1 MVNQV
6 ILVGRLTNKPILEE
20 RGDKV
25 YSKITLATPRSY
37 KNINGEYDID
47 FIDVVLINKVAQSCI
62 EYCKQGDTIGIRGNL
77 QRLKDKDLEVH
88 AEKITFLSS
97 NPITDEDGQIIAC

>member
-6 ILVGRLTNKPILEE
+6 ILIGKLTNKPILEKRE
-20 RGDKV
+20 DKV
-25 YSKITLATPRSY
+25 YSKVTLATPRNY
-37 KNINGEYDID
+37 KNINGEYDTD
-47 FIDVVLINKVAQSCI
+47 FIDVVLIGKVAESCV
-62 EYCKQGDTIGIRGNL
+62 EYCEQGDMVGVRGNL

-97 NPITDEDGQIIAC
+97 KSHK

>member
-25 YSKITLATPRSY
+25 YSKITLATPRNY
-37 KNINGEYDID
+37 KNINGEYDTD
-47 FIDVVLINKVAQSCI
+47 FIDVVLINKVAESCV
-62 EYCKQGDTIGIRGNL
+62 EYCEQSDMVGVRGNL

-97 NPITDEDGQIIAC
+97 KSHK

>member
-25 YSKITLATPRSY
+25 YSKITLATPRNY
-37 KNINGEYDID
+37 KNINGEYDTD
-47 FIDVVLINKVAQSCI
+47 FLDVVLINTVAESCV
-62 EYCKQGDTIGIRGNL
+62 EYCEQGDLIGVRGNL
-77 QRLKDKDLEVH
+77 QRLKDKTLEVH
-88 AEKITFLSS
+88 AEKITFLSR
-97 NPITDEDGQIIAC
+97 ELHK

>member
-1 MVNQV
+1 M
-6 ILVGRLTNKPILEE
+6 TNKPILEE
-20 RGDKV
+20 KGDKV
-25 YSKITLATPRSY
+25 YSKVTLATPRNY

-47 FIDVVLINKVAQSCI
+47 YIDVVLFNKIAQSCV

-77 QRLKDKDLEVH
+77 QRLKDKILEVH

-97 NPITDEDGQIIAC
+97 KSHK

>member
-1 MVNQV
+1 MLNQV

-20 RGDKV
+20 REDKV
-25 YSKITLATPRSY
+25 YSKVTLAIPRNY

-47 FIDVVLINKVAQSCI
+47 YIDVVLFNKIAQSCI
-62 EYCKQGDTIGIRGNL
+62 EYCKQGDTISVRGSL
-77 QRLKDKDLEVH
+77 QRLKDKDLKVH

-97 NPITDEDGQIIAC
+97 KLNK

>member
-6 ILVGRLTNKPILEE
+6 ILIGRLTNKPILEE

-25 YSKITLATPRSY
+25 YSKITLATPRNY
-37 KNINGEYDID
+37 KNVNGEYDTD
-47 FIDVVLINKVAQSCI
+47 FIDVVLINTVAQSCV
-62 EYCKQGDTIGIRGNL
+62 EYCKKGDMVGVKGNL

-88 AEKITFLSS
+88 AEKITFLS
-97 NPITDEDGQIIAC
+97 NGLHK

>member
-6 ILVGRLTNKPILEE
+6 ILVGKLTNKPILEE

-37 KNINGEYDID
+37 KNINGEYDTD
-47 FIDVVLINKVAQSCI
+47 FIDVVLINKIAESCV
-62 EYCKQGDTIGIRGNL
+62 EYCKQGDTIGVRGNL
-77 QRLKDKDLEVH
+77 QRLKDKILEVH

-97 NPITDEDGQIIAC
+97 ESHK

>member
-1 MVNQV
+1 MINQI
-6 ILVGRLTNKPILEE
+6 ILIGRLTNKPILEE

-25 YSKITLATPRSY
+25 YSKVTLATPRNY
-37 KNINGEYDID
+37 KNTNGEYDTD
-47 FIDVVLINKVAQSCI
+47 FIDVVLIGKVAQSCI
-62 EYCKQGDTIGIRGNL
+62 EYCKQGDTIGVRGSL

-97 NPITDEDGQIIAC
+97 GLNK

>member
-1 MVNQV
+1 MLNQV

-37 KNINGEYDID
+37 KNINGEYDTD
-47 FIDVVLINKVAQSCI
+47 FIDVVLINKVAESCI
-62 EYCKQGDTIGIRGNL
+62 EYCKQGDAIGVRGNL

-97 NPITDEDGQIIAC
+97 KSHK

>member
-6 ILVGRLTNKPILEE
+6 ILVGKLTNKPILEE

-37 KNINGEYDID
+37 KNINGEYDTD
-47 FIDVVLINKVAQSCI
+47 FIDVVLINKVAESCI
-62 EYCKQGDTIGIRGNL
+62 EYCKQGDIIGVRGNL

-88 AEKITFLSS
+88 AEKITFFQA
-97 NPITDEDGQIIAC
+97 NCTNK

>member
-6 ILVGRLTNKPILEE
+6 ILIGKLTNKPILEE

-37 KNINGEYDID
+37 KNINGEYDTD
-47 FIDVVLINKVAQSCI
+47 FIDVVLINKVAESCV
-62 EYCKQGDTIGIRGNL
+62 EYCEQGDMVGVRGNL

-97 NPITDEDGQIIAC
+97 KLHK

>member
-6 ILVGRLTNKPILEE
+6 ILIGKLTNKPILEKRE
-20 RGDKV
+20 DKV
-25 YSKITLATPRSY
+25 YSKITLATPRNY
-37 KNINGEYDID
+37 KNINGEYDTD
-47 FIDVVLINKVAQSCI
+47 FIDVVLIGKVAESCV
-62 EYCKQGDTIGIRGNL
+62 EYCEQGNMVGVRGNL

-97 NPITDEDGQIIAC
+97 ELNK

>member
-25 YSKITLATPRSY
+25 YSKVTLATPRNY
-37 KNINGEYDID
+37 KNINGEYDTD
-47 FIDVVLINKVAQSCI
+47 FIDVVLINTVAESCV
-62 EYCKQGDTIGIRGNL
+62 EYCEQGDLIGVRGNL
-77 QRLKDKDLEVH
+77 QRLKDKTLKVH

-97 NPITDEDGQIIAC
+97 KLGK

>member
-1 MVNQV
+1 MTNQV

-25 YSKITLATPRSY
+25 YSKVTLAIPRVY
-37 KNINGEYDID
+37 KNTNGEYDTD
-47 FIDVVLINKVAQSCI
+47 FIDVVLIGKVAESCV
-62 EYCKQGDTIGIRGNL
+62 EYCEQGDMIGVRGNL
-77 QRLKDKDLEVH
+77 QRLKDKNLEVH

-97 NPITDEDGQIIAC
+97 RIGK

>member
-1 MVNQV
+1 MLNQV
-6 ILVGRLTNKPILEE
+6 ILVGKLTNKPILEE
-20 RGDKV
+20 KGDKV
-25 YSKITLATPRSY
+25 YSKVTLATPRNY

-47 FIDVVLINKVAQSCI
+47 YIDVVLFNKIAQSCV

-77 QRLKDKDLEVH
+77 QRLKDKILEVH

-97 NPITDEDGQIIAC
+97 KSHK

>member
-6 ILVGRLTNKPILEE
+6 ILIGKLTNKPMLEE

-37 KNINGEYDID
+37 KNINGEYDTD
-47 FIDVVLINKVAQSCI
+47 FIDVVLIGKVAESCV
-62 EYCKQGDTIGIRGNL
+62 EYCEQGDMVGVRGNL

-97 NPITDEDGQIIAC
+97 KSHK

>member
-6 ILVGRLTNKPILEE
+6 ILVGKLTNKPILEE

-25 YSKITLATPRSY
+25 YSKITLATPRNY
-37 KNINGEYDID
+37 KNINGEYDTD
-47 FIDVVLINKVAQSCI
+47 FIDVVLINKVAENCI
-62 EYCKQGDTIGIRGNL
+62 EYCKQGDTIGVRGNL

-97 NPITDEDGQIIAC
+97 KSHK

>member
-6 ILVGRLTNKPILEE
+6 ILVGKLTNKPILEE

-37 KNINGEYDID
+37 KNINGEYDKD
-47 FIDVVLINKVAQSCI
+47 FIDVVLINKVAESCI
-62 EYCKQGDTIGIRGNL
+62 EYCKQGDLIGVRGNL
-77 QRLKDKDLEVH
+77 QRLIDKDLEVH

-97 NPITDEDGQIIAC
+97 KSHK

>member
-6 ILVGRLTNKPILEE
+6 ILIGKLTNKPILKKRE
-20 RGDKV
+20 DKV

-37 KNINGEYDID
+37 KNINGEYDTD
-47 FIDVVLINKVAQSCI
+47 FIDVVLINKVAESCI
-62 EYCKQGDTIGIRGNL
+62 EYCKQGDMIGVRGNL

-97 NPITDEDGQIIAC
+97 KSQK

>member
-6 ILVGRLTNKPILEE
+6 ILVGRLTNKPTLEE
-20 RGDKV
+20 KGDKV
-25 YSKITLATPRSY
+25 YLKITLATLRNY

-47 FIDVVLINKVAQSCI
+47 FIDVILINKVAQSCV
-62 EYCKQGDTIGIRGNL
+62 ECCNQGDIVGVKGNL

>member
-1 MVNQV
+1 MINQV

-25 YSKITLATPRSY
+25 YSKVTLAIPRSY
-37 KNINGEYDID
+37 KNINEEYDID
-47 FIDVVLINKVAQSCI
+47 HIDVVLFNKIAQSCV
-62 EYCKQGDTIGIRGNL
+62 EYCEQGDIIGLRGNL
-77 QRLKDKDLEVH
+77 QRLKDKDLEVY

-97 NPITDEDGQIIAC
+97 GLNK

>member
-6 ILVGRLTNKPILEE
+6 ILIGKLTNKPMLEE

-37 KNINGEYDID
+37 KNINGEYETD
-47 FIDVVLINKVAQSCI
+47 FIDVVLIGKVAESCV
-62 EYCKQGDTIGIRGNL
+62 EYCEQGDMVGVRGNL

-97 NPITDEDGQIIAC
+97 KSHK

>member
-25 YSKITLATPRSY
+25 YSKITLATTRNY
-37 KNINGEYDID
+37 KNTNGEYDID
-47 FIDVVLINKVAQSCI
+47 FIDIVLINKVAQNCV
-62 EYCKQGDTIGIRGNL
+62 EYC
-77 QRLKDKDLEVH
+77 E
-88 AEKITFLSS
+88 
-97 NPITDEDGQIIAC
+97 